1 MSVDELLSALIDYRL
16 ATAEQLREALPNAP
30 QSAMESAAAFAG
42 WLVES
47 GLITAFQSRKLLSG
61 HGASLVNEP
70 YEIRDLLG
78 RGGMGSVYLA
88 WDRKNRRYAALKILA
103 RSQKEHERGQLRF
116 QREIEVSKRLD
127 HPKLA
132 RGFEAGMW
140 KSSPFLAME
149 YVPGPTLYQLV
160 KRHGVME
167 PVWASLWI
175 ADVADALDYVH
186 QGGVIH
192 RDLKPSN
199 VVVTPDGAAKLLDL
213 GLARWMHDDHNEER
227 LLGRG
232 RIVGSFDYMA
242 PEQGVD
248 SARADARS
256 DIYSLGCVFYFLLAG
271 HPPYHHVPDRLQ
283 KIEAHRSVAPTPI
296 NVIRPGTP
304 TLLVDALN
312 RMLEKEP
319 GRRFSVA
326 AEVRDLLVDLADQY
340 LDGGAPL
347 PLPDEWFSGLPVS
360 NPGESGVVVQD
371 RLEGGFWKRIGVGFQ
386 RLFRRSEAR

>member
-1 MSVDELLSALIDYRL
+1 L
-16 ATAEQLREALPNAP
+16 
-30 QSAMESAAAFAG
+30 
-42 WLVES
+42 
-47 GLITAFQSRKLLSG
+47 
-61 HGASLVNEP
+61 
-70 YEIRDLLG
+70 
-78 RGGMGSVYLA
+78 
-88 WDRKNRRYAALKILA
+88 
-103 RSQKEHERGQLRF
+103 ERGNLRF

-132 RGFEAGMW
+132 RGFEAGLW
-140 KSSPFLAME
+140 KTSPFLAME

-160 KRHGVME
+160 KRHGVMD
-167 PVWASLWI
+167 PVWASIWI

-199 VVVTPDGAAKLLDL
+199 VVVTPEGSAKLLDL

-232 RIVGSFDYMA
+232 RVVGSFDYMA

-256 DIYSLGCVFYFLLAG
+256 DIYSLGCLFYFLLAG
-271 HPPYHHVPDRLQ
+271 HPPFHHVPERAQ
-283 KIEAHRSVAPTPI
+283 KIEAHRIVTPTPI
-296 NVIRPGTP
+296 NALRSGIPH
-304 TLLVDALN
+304 LLVDALN

-326 AEVRDLLVDLADQY
+326 AEVRDLLLDLVDQY
-340 LDGGAPL
+340 LDSAAPP
-347 PLPDEWFSGLPVS
+347 PLPDEWFAGLPVRS
-360 NPGESGVVVQD
+360 PFKSVDANGAQPDSG
-371 RLEGGFWKRIGVGFQ
+371 LWKRLGAGFQ
-386 RLFRRSEAR
+386 RLFGRSETR

>member
-16 ATAEQLREALPNAP
+16 ATAEQLREILPNAP
-30 QSAMESAAAFAG
+30 TTAMETSAAFAG

-61 HGASLVNEP
+61 HGGSLVNEP

-88 WDRKNRRYAALKILA
+88 WDRRNGRFAALKILGK
-103 RSQKEHERGQLRF
+103 SQKEHERGQLRF

-132 RGFEAGMW
+132 RGFEAGVW

-160 KRHGVME
+160 KRHGMMD

-175 ADVADALDYVH
+175 ADIADALDYVH

-213 GLARWMHDDHNEER
+213 GLARW
-227 LLGRG
+227 L
-232 RIVGSFDYMA
+232 
-242 PEQGVD
+242 
-248 SARADARS
+248 
-256 DIYSLGCVFYFLLAG
+256 
-271 HPPYHHVPDRLQ
+271 
-283 KIEAHRSVAPTPI
+283 
-296 NVIRPGTP
+296 
-304 TLLVDALN
+304 
-312 RMLEKEP
+312 
-319 GRRFSVA
+319 
-326 AEVRDLLVDLADQY
+326 
-340 LDGGAPL
+340 
-347 PLPDEWFSGLPVS
+347 
-360 NPGESGVVVQD
+360 
-371 RLEGGFWKRIGVGFQ
+371 
-386 RLFRRSEAR
+386 

>member
-1 MSVDELLSALIDYRL
+1 MSVDELLSALIDFRL
-16 ATAEQLREALPNAP
+16 ATADQLREALPTAP
-30 QSAMESAAAFAG
+30 PEAMASGAAFAG
-42 WLVES
+42 WLVERE
-47 GLITAFQSRKLLSG
+47 LITAFQSRKLLSG
-61 HGASLVNEP
+61 HGRSLVNEP

-78 RGGMGSVYLA
+78 RGGMGAVYLA
-88 WDRKNRRYAALKILA
+88 WDRRNRRFAAVKILSSA
-103 RSQKEHERGQLRF
+103 QKEHERGQLRF

-160 KRHGVME
+160 KRHGVMD
-167 PVWASLWI
+167 PIWAALWI

-199 VVVTPDGAAKLLDL
+199 VVVTPDGDAKLLDL

-271 HPPYHHVPDRLQ
+271 HPPFHHVPERLQ
-283 KIEAHRSVAPTPI
+283 KIEAHRHVAPTPI
-296 NVIRPGTP
+296 TALRTGVPH
-304 TLLVDALN
+304 LLVDALN
-312 RMLEKEP
+312 RMLAKEP

-326 AEVRDLLVDLADQY
+326 AEVRDLLVDLVDQY
-340 LDGGAPL
+340 LDGAPPH
-347 PLPDEWFSGLPVS
+347 PLPDEWFTGAPARAPVEAAS
-360 NPGESGVVVQD
+360 DGD
-371 RLEGGFWKRIGVGFQ
+371 RLNGGFWKRIGVGFQ
-386 RLFRRSEAR
+386 RLFGKG